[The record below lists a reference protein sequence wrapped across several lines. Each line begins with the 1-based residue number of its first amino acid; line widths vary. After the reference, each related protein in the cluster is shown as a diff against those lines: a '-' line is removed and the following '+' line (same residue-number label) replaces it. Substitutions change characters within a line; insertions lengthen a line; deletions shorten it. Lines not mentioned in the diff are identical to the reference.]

1 MFSDKF
7 REYSLRKYAARR
19 NCIAKSTADRI
30 SAYSGDMRTALE
42 YLYGTLPPDDVR
54 FTPFEWLEEACAA
67 ALETRAANQYG
78 VDIPEDIFAQYVLCT
93 RVNNERAQKH
103 RRFFAE
109 KLKARVQG
117 KSIADTALSVNLW
130 CCEQVTYH
138 SSDDRTEGPITAYLS
153 GIGRCGEES
162 AFAVCAL
169 RSVGIPARQVY
180 SPWWSHCD
188 DNHAWVEVYT
198 GDGWHYMGACEPEYE
213 LDRGWFMAA
222 SRRAMLVHSRAFSG
236 YTAEGI
242 AGEELIEKRGDAYL
256 FNQIVRYT
264 DTVELNISVV
274 RGNAPVCGARVHI
287 QLLNM
292 AAYRDIAVLTTDGE
306 GRAQLRCGKG
316 SIHISI
322 EHNGAYF
329 ERDIDT
335 SICTQVMCELG
346 GFAQGQ
352 ASGVF
357 RAPQSAPSNRTA
369 ADKAK
374 QTEMKAAV
382 ANAASTRERRINA
395 YYDEFTASHKCSEVW
410 LSYIRAARGN
420 ADEIGAFLLSQ
431 GEADMP
437 YALKMLQTISEKDM
451 RDIDAA
457 TLMYHMKRALPHRH
471 GMDERTFIDYVL
483 CPHIGTEPICEWDAD
498 GIAALDA
505 ESAAVAKLR
514 LSGTPARLSPVTG
527 VAECMQNGKWEP
539 LNAVPMGRL
548 ELAGDGLKQGES
560 WALARL
566 AGGEYLPLNMGELP
580 LCMDIPAGKYA
591 LMVTN
596 RLPSGDQQY
605 VANRFELAEGER
617 LGFTL
622 VRPKAELSELLG
634 HTALCDA
641 IVYDKHGQAFPLASL
656 CAGNAALIAFLQP
669 GGEPTEHFLNEL
681 YDAYERLSAVCRVV
695 IVLPSS
701 GSSSPAYVRFADKYG
716 RIDTYIDADEVQEP
730 LARAA
735 FKEPGDYPLLFLIGG
750 YPDCRFASAGYSVGS
765 VELIIKL
772 AALI

>member
-1 MFSDKF
+1 MLSDKF

-19 NCIAKSTADRI
+19 DCIAKSTADKI
-30 SAYSGDMRTALE
+30 SAYTGDMRTALE
-42 YLYGTLPPDDVR
+42 YLYGTLPLDDVR
-54 FTPFEWLEEACAA
+54 FTPFEWMEEACAA
-67 ALETRAANQYG
+67 ALATRAANQYG
-78 VDIPEDIFAQYVLCT
+78 ADIPEDIFAQYVLCP
-93 RVNNERAQKH
+93 RVNNECAQRH

-109 KLKARVQG
+109 KLKARIQG
-117 KSIADTALSVNLW
+117 KSIADAALSVNLW

-222 SRRAMLVHSRAFSG
+222 SRRAMLVHSRAFSSYAADG
-236 YTAEGI
+236 L
-242 AGEELIEKRGDAYL
+242 AGEELIEKRGEAYL
-256 FNQIVRYT
+256 FNQTARYA
-264 DTVELNISVV
+264 DTVELNISVI
-274 RGNAPVCGARVHI
+274 RGNAAVCGAKVHI

-335 SICTQVMCELG
+335 SICTEVMCKPGE
-346 GFAQGQ
+346 FVQGYT
-352 ASGVF
+352 SGIF

-374 QTEMKAAV
+374 QAEMKAATI
-382 ANAASTRERRINA
+382 NAAALRERRINA

-410 LSYIRAARGN
+410 LPYIRAARGN
-420 ADEIGAFLLSQ
+420 ADEIGAFLLLQ

-451 RDIDAA
+451 RDTDAA
-457 TLMYHMKRALPHRH
+457 ALMYHMKRVLPNKH
-471 GMDERTFIDYVL
+471 GMDDSLFINYVL
-483 CPHIGTEPICEWDAD
+483 CPHIGMEPICKWDEE
-498 GIAALDA
+498 GLSMLDA
-505 ESAAVAKLR
+505 NSAAVAKLR
-514 LSGTPARLSPVTG
+514 LSGMPARLSPATG
-527 VAECMQNGKWEP
+527 AAEYMQNGRWMP

-560 WALARL
+560 WALTRL
-566 AGGEYLPLNMGELP
+566 KDGEYLPLNMGELP

-622 VRPKAELSELLG
+622 ARPKAELSELLG

-701 GSSSPAYVRFADKYG
+701 GSSSLAYARFADKYG

-735 FKEPGDYPLLFLIGG
+735 FKEPGDYPLLFLMGG

>member
-1 MFSDKF
+1 MLSDKF

-19 NCIAKSTADRI
+19 DCIAKSTADKI
-30 SAYSGDMRTALE
+30 SAYTGDMRTALE
-42 YLYGTLPPDDVR
+42 YLYGTLPLDDVR
-54 FTPFEWLEEACAA
+54 FTPFEWMEEACAA
-67 ALETRAANQYG
+67 ALATRAANQYG
-78 VDIPEDIFAQYVLCT
+78 ADIPEDIFAQYVLCP
-93 RVNNERAQKH
+93 RVNNERAQRH

-109 KLKARVQG
+109 KLKARIQG
-117 KSIADTALSVNLW
+117 KSIADAALSVNLW

-222 SRRAMLVHSRAFSG
+222 SRRAMLVHSRAFSSYAADG
-236 YTAEGI
+236 L
-242 AGEELIEKRGDAYL
+242 AGEELIEKRGEAYL
-256 FNQIVRYT
+256 FNQTARYA
-264 DTVELNISVV
+264 DTVELNISVI
-274 RGNAPVCGARVHI
+274 RGNAAVCGAKVHI

-335 SICTQVMCELG
+335 SICTEVMCKPGE
-346 GFAQGQ
+346 FVQGYT
-352 ASGVF
+352 SGIF

-374 QTEMKAAV
+374 QAEMKAATI
-382 ANAASTRERRINA
+382 NAAALRERRINA

-410 LSYIRAARGN
+410 LPYIRAARGN
-420 ADEIGAFLLSQ
+420 ADEIGAFLLLQ

-451 RDIDAA
+451 RDTDAA
-457 TLMYHMKRALPHRH
+457 ALMYHMKRVLPNKH
-471 GMDERTFIDYVL
+471 GMDDSLFINYVL
-483 CPHIGTEPICEWDAD
+483 CPHIGMEPICKWDEE
-498 GIAALDA
+498 GLSMLDA
-505 ESAAVAKLR
+505 NSATVAKLR
-514 LSGTPARLSPVTG
+514 LSGMPARLSPATG
-527 VAECMQNGKWEP
+527 AAEYMQNGRWMP

-560 WALARL
+560 WALTRL
-566 AGGEYLPLNMGELP
+566 KDGEYLPLNMGELP

-622 VRPKAELSELLG
+622 ARPKAELSELLG

-701 GSSSPAYVRFADKYG
+701 GSSSLAYARFADKYG

-735 FKEPGDYPLLFLIGG
+735 FKEPGDYPLLFLMGG

>member
-1 MFSDKF
+1 MLSDKF

-19 NCIAKSTADRI
+19 DCIAKSTADKI
-30 SAYSGDMRTALE
+30 SAYTGDMRTALE
-42 YLYGTLPPDDVR
+42 YLYGTLPLDDVR
-54 FTPFEWLEEACAA
+54 FTPFEWMEEACAA
-67 ALETRAANQYG
+67 ALATRAANQYG
-78 VDIPEDIFAQYVLCT
+78 ADIPEDIFAQYVLCP
-93 RVNNERAQKH
+93 RVNKERAQRH

-109 KLKARVQG
+109 KLKARIQG
-117 KSIADTALSVNLW
+117 KSIADAALSVNLW

-222 SRRAMLVHSRAFSG
+222 SRRAMLVHSRAFSSYAADG
-236 YTAEGI
+236 L
-242 AGEELIEKRGDAYL
+242 AGEELIEKRGEAYL
-256 FNQIVRYT
+256 FNQTARYA
-264 DTVELNISVV
+264 DTVELNISVI
-274 RGNAPVCGARVHI
+274 RGNAAVCGAKVHI

-335 SICTQVMCELG
+335 SICTEVMCKPGE
-346 GFAQGQ
+346 FVQGYT
-352 ASGVF
+352 SGIF

-374 QTEMKAAV
+374 QAEMKAATI
-382 ANAASTRERRINA
+382 NAAALRERRINA

-410 LSYIRAARGN
+410 LPYIRAARGN
-420 ADEIGAFLLSQ
+420 ADEIGAFLLLQ

-451 RDIDAA
+451 RDTDAA
-457 TLMYHMKRALPHRH
+457 ALMYHMKRVLPNKH
-471 GMDERTFIDYVL
+471 GMDDSLFINYVL
-483 CPHIGTEPICEWDAD
+483 CPHIGMEPICKWDEE
-498 GIAALDA
+498 GLSMLDA
-505 ESAAVAKLR
+505 NSAAVAKLR
-514 LSGTPARLSPVTG
+514 LSGMPARLSPATG
-527 VAECMQNGKWEP
+527 AAEYMQNGRWMP

-560 WALARL
+560 WALTRL
-566 AGGEYLPLNMGELP
+566 KDGEYLPLNMGELP

-622 VRPKAELSELLG
+622 ARPKAELSELLG

-701 GSSSPAYVRFADKYG
+701 GSSSLAYARFADKYG

-735 FKEPGDYPLLFLIGG
+735 FKEPGDYPLLFLMGG

>member
-19 NCIAKSTADRI
+19 EYIAKNTADI
-30 SAYSGDMRTALE
+30 IAAQKDDMRTALE
-42 YLYGTLPPDDVR
+42 YLYGTLPLDDVR
-54 FTPFEWLEEACAA
+54 FTPFEWMEEVCAA
-67 ALETRAANQYG
+67 ALATRAANQYG
-78 VDIPEDIFAQYVLCT
+78 VDIPEDIFAQYVLCP
-93 RVNNERAQKH
+93 RVNNERAQRH

-117 KSIADTALSVNLW
+117 KSIADAALSVNLW

-169 RSVGIPARQVY
+169 RSAGIPARQVY

-222 SRRAMLVHSRAFSG
+222 SRRAMLVHSRAFSS
-236 YTAEGI
+236 YTAEGL
-242 AGEELIEKRGDAYL
+242 AGEELIEKRGEAYL
-256 FNQIVRYT
+256 FNQTARYA

-274 RGNAPVCGARVHI
+274 CGNAPVCGAKVHI

-335 SICTQVMCELG
+335 SICTQVMCEPG
-346 GFAQGQ
+346 EFVQGYT
-352 ASGVF
+352 SGIF

-410 LSYIRAARGN
+410 LPYIRAARGN

-451 RDIDAA
+451 RDTDAA
-457 TLMYHMKRALPHRH
+457 TLMYHMKRVLPNKH
-471 GMDERTFIDYVL
+471 GMDDSLFINYVL
-483 CPHIGTEPICEWDAD
+483 CPHIGMEPICKWDEE
-498 GIAALDA
+498 GLSMLDA
-505 ESAAVAKLR
+505 NSAAVAKLR
-514 LSGTPARLSPVTG
+514 LSGMPARLSPVTG
-527 VAECMQNGKWEP
+527 AAEYMQNGRWTP

-560 WALARL
+560 WAMTRL
-566 AGGEYLPLNMGELP
+566 KDGEYLPLNMGELP

-605 VANRFELAEGER
+605 VANRFELSEGER

-656 CAGNAALIAFLQP
+656 CAGNAALIALLQP

>member
-1 MFSDKF
+1 MLSDKF

-19 NCIAKSTADRI
+19 DCIAKSTADKI
-30 SAYSGDMRTALE
+30 SAYTGDMRTALE
-42 YLYGTLPPDDVR
+42 YLYGTLPLDDVR
-54 FTPFEWLEEACAA
+54 FTPFEWMEEACAA
-67 ALETRAANQYG
+67 ALATRAANQYG
-78 VDIPEDIFAQYVLCT
+78 ADIPEDIFAQYVLCP
-93 RVNNERAQKH
+93 RVNNERAQRH

-109 KLKARVQG
+109 KLKARIQG
-117 KSIADTALSVNLW
+117 KSIADAALSVNLW

-222 SRRAMLVHSRAFSG
+222 SRRAMLVHSRAFSSYAADG
-236 YTAEGI
+236 L
-242 AGEELIEKRGDAYL
+242 AGEELIEKRGEAYL
-256 FNQIVRYT
+256 FNQTARYA
-264 DTVELNISVV
+264 DTVELNISVI
-274 RGNAPVCGARVHI
+274 RGNAAVCGAKVHI

-335 SICTQVMCELG
+335 SICTEVMCKPGE
-346 GFAQGQ
+346 FVQGYT
-352 ASGVF
+352 SGIF

-374 QTEMKAAV
+374 QAEMKAATI
-382 ANAASTRERRINA
+382 NAAALRERRINA

-410 LSYIRAARGN
+410 LPYIRAARGN
-420 ADEIGAFLLSQ
+420 ADEIGAFLLLQ

-451 RDIDAA
+451 RDTDAA
-457 TLMYHMKRALPHRH
+457 ALMYHMKRVLPNKH
-471 GMDERTFIDYVL
+471 GMDDSLFINYVL
-483 CPHIGTEPICEWDAD
+483 CPHIGMEPICKWDEE
-498 GIAALDA
+498 GLSMLDA
-505 ESAAVAKLR
+505 NSAAVAKLR
-514 LSGTPARLSPVTG
+514 LSGMPARLSPATG
-527 VAECMQNGKWEP
+527 AAEYMQNGRWMP

-560 WALARL
+560 WALTRL
-566 AGGEYLPLNMGELP
+566 KDGEYLPLNMGELP

-656 CAGNAALIAFLQP
+656 CAGNAALIALLQL

-735 FKEPGDYPLLFLIGG
+735 FKEPGDYPLLFLMGG

>member
-1 MFSDKF
+1 MLSDKF

-19 NCIAKSTADRI
+19 DCIAKSTADKI

-42 YLYGTLPPDDVR
+42 YLYGTLLLDDVR
-54 FTPFEWLEEACAA
+54 FTPFEWMEEACAA
-67 ALETRAANQYG
+67 ALATRAANQYG
-78 VDIPEDIFAQYVLCT
+78 ADIPEDIFAQYVLCL
-93 RVNNERAQKH
+93 RVNNERAQRH

-117 KSIADTALSVNLW
+117 KSIADAALSVNLW

-153 GIGRCGEES
+153 GLGRCGEES

-222 SRRAMLVHSRAFSG
+222 SRRAMLVHSRAFSS
-236 YTAEGI
+236 YTAEGL
-242 AGEELIEKRGDAYL
+242 AGEELIEKRGEAYL
-256 FNQIVRYT
+256 INQTARYA

-274 RGNAPVCGARVHI
+274 CGNAPVCGARVHI

-316 SIHISI
+316 SIHISV

-346 GFAQGQ
+346 GFASGRI
-352 ASGVF
+352 SGVF

-382 ANAASTRERRINA
+382 TNAASIREGRINA
-395 YYDEFTASHKCSEVW
+395 YYDEFTASNKCSMDW
-410 LSYIRAARGN
+410 LPYIHAARGN
-420 ADEIGAFLLSQ
+420 AGEIGEFLLTQS
-431 GEADMP
+431 EENMP
-437 YALKMLQTISEKDM
+437 YALKLLQSLSEKDM
-451 RDIDAA
+451 RDTSAK
-457 TLMYHMKRALPHRH
+457 TLAYHMKRVLPNKH
-471 GMDERTFIDYVL
+471 GMDDSLFINYVL

-514 LSGTPARLSPVTG
+514 LNGTPARLSPVTG
-527 VAECMQNGKWEP
+527 VAEYMQNGRWTP

-560 WALARL
+560 WALTRL
-566 AGGEYLPLNMGELP
+566 KDGEYLPLNMGELP

-701 GSSSPAYVRFADKYG
+701 GSSSPAYARFADKYG

-735 FKEPGDYPLLFLIGG
+735 FKEPGDYPLLFLMGG

>member
-7 REYSLRKYAARR
+7 RQYSSRKYAARR
-19 NCIAKSTADRI
+19 EHIAKNTADI
-30 SAYSGDMRTALE
+30 IAAQKDDMRTALE
-42 YLYGTLPPDDVR
+42 YLYGTLPLDDVR
-54 FTPFEWLEEACAA
+54 FTPFEWMEEACAV
-67 ALETRAANQYG
+67 ALATCAANQYG
-78 VDIPEDIFAQYVLCT
+78 ADIPEDIFAQYVLCP
-93 RVNNERAQKH
+93 RVNNERAQRH

-109 KLKARVQG
+109 KLKAHVQG
-117 KSIADTALSVNLW
+117 KSIADAALSVNLW

-222 SRRAMLVHSRAFSG
+222 SRRAMLVHSRAFSS
-236 YTAEGI
+236 YTAEGL
-242 AGEELIEKRGDAYL
+242 AGEELIEKRGEAYL
-256 FNQIVRYT
+256 FNQTARYA

-274 RGNAPVCGARVHI
+274 CGNAPVCGARVHI

-329 ERDIDT
+329 ECDIDT

-346 GFAQGQ
+346 GFASGRI
-352 ASGVF
+352 SGVF

-374 QTEMKAAV
+374 QAEMKAATINAV
-382 ANAASTRERRINA
+382 ALREKRINA
-395 YYDEFTASHKCSEVW
+395 YYDEFTSSNECPSGW
-410 LSYIRAARGN
+410 LPYIRAARGN
-420 ADEIGAFLLSQ
+420 AGEIGEFLLTQS
-431 GEADMP
+431 EENMP
-437 YALKMLQTISEKDM
+437 YALKLLQSLSEKDM
-451 RDIDAA
+451 RDTDAA
-457 TLMYHMKRALPHRH
+457 TLMYHMKRVLPNKH
-471 GMDERTFIDYVL
+471 GMDDSLFINYVL
-483 CPHIGTEPICEWDAD
+483 CPHIGMEPICKWDEE
-498 GIAALDA
+498 GLSMLDA
-505 ESAAVAKLR
+505 NSAAVAKLR
-514 LSGTPARLSPVTG
+514 LSGMPARLSPVTG
-527 VAECMQNGKWEP
+527 AAEYMQNGRWTP

-560 WALARL
+560 WALTRL
-566 AGGEYLPLNMGELP
+566 KDGEYLPLNMGELP

-641 IVYDKHGQAFPLASL
+641 IVYNKHGQALPLASL

-701 GSSSPAYVRFADKYG
+701 GSSSPAYARFAGKYG

-735 FKEPGDYPLLFLIGG
+735 FKEPGDYPLLFLMGG

>member
-1 MFSDKF
+1 
-7 REYSLRKYAARR
+7 
-19 NCIAKSTADRI
+19 
-30 SAYSGDMRTALE
+30 
-42 YLYGTLPPDDVR
+42 
-54 FTPFEWLEEACAA
+54 
-67 ALETRAANQYG
+67 
-78 VDIPEDIFAQYVLCT
+78 
-93 RVNNERAQKH
+93 
-103 RRFFAE
+103 
-109 KLKARVQG
+109 
-117 KSIADTALSVNLW
+117 
-130 CCEQVTYH
+130 
-138 SSDDRTEGPITAYLS
+138 
-153 GIGRCGEES
+153 
-162 AFAVCAL
+162 
-169 RSVGIPARQVY
+169 
-180 SPWWSHCD
+180 
-188 DNHAWVEVYT
+188 
-198 GDGWHYMGACEPEYE
+198 
-213 LDRGWFMAA
+213 MAA
-222 SRRAMLVHSRAFSG
+222 SRRAMLVHSRAFSSYAADG
-236 YTAEGI
+236 L
-242 AGEELIEKRGDAYL
+242 AGEELIEKRGEAYL
-256 FNQIVRYT
+256 FNQTARYA
-264 DTVELNISVV
+264 DTVELNISVI
-274 RGNAPVCGARVHI
+274 RGNAAVCGAKVHI

-346 GFAQGQ
+346 EFVQGYT
-352 ASGVF
+352 SGIF

-374 QTEMKAAV
+374 QAEMKAATI
-382 ANAASTRERRINA
+382 NAAALRERRINA

-410 LSYIRAARGN
+410 LPYIRAARGN
-420 ADEIGAFLLSQ
+420 ADEIGAFLLLQ

-451 RDIDAA
+451 RDTDAA
-457 TLMYHMKRALPHRH
+457 TLIYHMKRVLPHRT
-471 GMDERTFIDYVL
+471 GMDESVFINHVL
-483 CPHIGTEPICEWDAD
+483 CPHIGMEPICKWDEE
-498 GIAALDA
+498 GLSMLDA
-505 ESAAVAKLR
+505 NSAAVAKLR
-514 LSGTPARLSPVTG
+514 LSGMPARLSPVTG
-527 VAECMQNGKWEP
+527 AAEYMQNGRWTP

-548 ELAGDGLKQGES
+548 ELAGDGLKHGES
-560 WALARL
+560 WALTRL
-566 AGGEYLPLNMGELP
+566 KDGEYLPLNMGELP

-701 GSSSPAYVRFADKYG
+701 GSSSPAYARFADKYG

-735 FKEPGDYPLLFLIGG
+735 FKEPGDYPLLFLMGG

>member
-7 REYSLRKYAARR
+7 REYSSRVYAERR
-19 NCIAKSTADRI
+19 EYIAKNTADI
-30 SAYSGDMRTALE
+30 IAAQKDDMRTALE
-42 YLYGTLPPDDVR
+42 YLYGTLLLDDVR
-54 FTPFEWLEEACAA
+54 FTPFEWMEEACAA
-67 ALETRAANQYG
+67 ALATRAANQYG
-78 VDIPEDIFAQYVLCT
+78 ADIPEDIFAQYVLCP
-93 RVNNERAQKH
+93 RVNNERAQRH

-117 KSIADTALSVNLW
+117 KSIADAALSVNLW
-130 CCEQVTYH
+130 CCKQVTYH

-222 SRRAMLVHSRAFSG
+222 SRRAMLVHSRAFSSYAADG
-236 YTAEGI
+236 L
-242 AGEELIEKRGDAYL
+242 AGEELIEKRGEAYL
-256 FNQIVRYT
+256 FNQTARYA
-264 DTVELNISVV
+264 DTVELNISVI
-274 RGNAPVCGARVHI
+274 RGNAAVCGAKVHI

-335 SICTQVMCELG
+335 SICTEVMCKPGE
-346 GFAQGQ
+346 FVQGYT
-352 ASGVF
+352 SGIF

-374 QTEMKAAV
+374 QAEMKAATI
-382 ANAASTRERRINA
+382 NAAALRERRINA

-410 LSYIRAARGN
+410 LPYIRAARGN
-420 ADEIGAFLLSQ
+420 ADEIGAFLLLQ

-451 RDIDAA
+451 RDTDAA
-457 TLMYHMKRALPHRH
+457 ALMYHMKRVLPNKH
-471 GMDERTFIDYVL
+471 GMDDSLFINYVL
-483 CPHIGTEPICEWDAD
+483 CPHIGMEPICKWDEE
-498 GIAALDA
+498 GLSMLDA
-505 ESAAVAKLR
+505 NSAAVAKLR
-514 LSGTPARLSPVTG
+514 LSGMPARLSPATG
-527 VAECMQNGKWEP
+527 AAEYMQNGRWMP

-560 WALARL
+560 WALTRL
-566 AGGEYLPLNMGELP
+566 KDGEYLPLNMGELP

-622 VRPKAELSELLG
+622 ARPKAELSELLG

-701 GSSSPAYVRFADKYG
+701 GSSSLAYARFADKYG

-735 FKEPGDYPLLFLIGG
+735 FKEPGDYPLLFLMGG

>member
-7 REYSLRKYAARR
+7 RQYSSRAYAERREY
-19 NCIAKSTADRI
+19 IAKNTADI
-30 SAYSGDMRTALE
+30 IAAQKDDMRTALE

-54 FTPFEWLEEACAA
+54 FTPFEWMEEACAA

-78 VDIPEDIFAQYVLCT
+78 VDIPEDIFAQYVLCP
-93 RVNNERAQKH
+93 RVNNERAQRH

-117 KSIADTALSVNLW
+117 KSIADAALSVNLW

-188 DNHAWVEVYT
+188 DNHAWGEVYT

-242 AGEELIEKRGDAYL
+242 TGEELIEKRGDAYL
-256 FNQIVRYT
+256 FNQTARYT

-274 RGNAPVCGARVHI
+274 RGNAPVCGAKVHI

-292 AAYRDIAVLTTDGE
+292 ASYRDIAVMTTDGE

-322 EHNGAYF
+322 EHDGTYF

-335 SICTQVMCELG
+335 SICTEVMCELG
-346 GFAQGQ
+346 EFAQGYT
-352 ASGVF
+352 SGVF
-357 RAPQSAPSNRTA
+357 RAPQSTPSNRTA
-369 ADKAK
+369 ADRAK
-374 QTEMKAAV
+374 QAEMKAAV

-410 LSYIRAARGN
+410 LPYIRAARGN
-420 ADEIGAFLLSQ
+420 AGEIGAFLLSRS
-431 GEADMP
+431 EEDMP
-437 YALKMLQTISEKDM
+437 YALGLLKSLSEKDM
-451 RDIDAA
+451 RDTDAE

-514 LSGTPARLSPVTG
+514 LNGTPARLSPVTG
-527 VAECMQNGKWEP
+527 AAECIQNGKWEP
-539 LNAVPMGRL
+539 LNATQMGRL

-656 CAGNAALIAFLQP
+656 CAGNAALIALLQP

-735 FKEPGDYPLLFLIGG
+735 FKEPGDYPLLFLMGG

>member
-1 MFSDKF
+1 MLSDKF

-19 NCIAKSTADRI
+19 DCIAKSTADKI
-30 SAYSGDMRTALE
+30 SAYTGDMRTALE
-42 YLYGTLPPDDVR
+42 YLYGTLPLDDVR
-54 FTPFEWLEEACAA
+54 FTPFEWMEEACAA
-67 ALETRAANQYG
+67 ALATRAANQYG
-78 VDIPEDIFAQYVLCT
+78 ADIPEDIFAQYVLCP
-93 RVNNERAQKH
+93 RVNNERAQRH

-109 KLKARVQG
+109 KLKARIQG
-117 KSIADTALSVNLW
+117 KSIADAALSVNLW

-169 RSVGIPARQVY
+169 RSAGIPARQVY

-222 SRRAMLVHSRAFSG
+222 SRRAMLVHSRAFSSYAADG
-236 YTAEGI
+236 L
-242 AGEELIEKRGDAYL
+242 AGEELIEKRGEAYL
-256 FNQIVRYT
+256 FNQTARYA
-264 DTVELNISVV
+264 DTVELNISVI
-274 RGNAPVCGARVHI
+274 RGNAAVCGAKVHI

-335 SICTQVMCELG
+335 SICTEVMCKPGE
-346 GFAQGQ
+346 FVQGYT
-352 ASGVF
+352 SGIF

-374 QTEMKAAV
+374 QAEMKAATI
-382 ANAASTRERRINA
+382 NAAALRERRINA

-410 LSYIRAARGN
+410 LPYIRAARGN
-420 ADEIGAFLLSQ
+420 ADEIGAFLLLQ

-451 RDIDAA
+451 RDTDAA
-457 TLMYHMKRALPHRH
+457 ALMYHMKRVLPNKH
-471 GMDERTFIDYVL
+471 GMDDSLFINYVL
-483 CPHIGTEPICEWDAD
+483 CPHIGMEPICKWDEE
-498 GIAALDA
+498 GLSMLDA
-505 ESAAVAKLR
+505 NSAAVAKLR
-514 LSGTPARLSPVTG
+514 LSGMPARLSPATG
-527 VAECMQNGKWEP
+527 AAEYMQNGRWMP

-560 WALARL
+560 WALTRL
-566 AGGEYLPLNMGELP
+566 KDGEYLPLNMGELP

-622 VRPKAELSELLG
+622 ARPKAELSELLG

-701 GSSSPAYVRFADKYG
+701 GSSSLAYARFADKYG

-735 FKEPGDYPLLFLIGG
+735 FKEPGDYPLLFLMGG

>member
-1 MFSDKF
+1 
-7 REYSLRKYAARR
+7 
-19 NCIAKSTADRI
+19 
-30 SAYSGDMRTALE
+30 
-42 YLYGTLPPDDVR
+42 
-54 FTPFEWLEEACAA
+54 
-67 ALETRAANQYG
+67 
-78 VDIPEDIFAQYVLCT
+78 
-93 RVNNERAQKH
+93 
-103 RRFFAE
+103 
-109 KLKARVQG
+109 
-117 KSIADTALSVNLW
+117 
-130 CCEQVTYH
+130 
-138 SSDDRTEGPITAYLS
+138 
-153 GIGRCGEES
+153 
-162 AFAVCAL
+162 
-169 RSVGIPARQVY
+169 
-180 SPWWSHCD
+180 
-188 DNHAWVEVYT
+188 
-198 GDGWHYMGACEPEYE
+198 
-213 LDRGWFMAA
+213 
-222 SRRAMLVHSRAFSG
+222 
-236 YTAEGI
+236 
-242 AGEELIEKRGDAYL
+242 
-256 FNQIVRYT
+256 
-264 DTVELNISVV
+264 
-274 RGNAPVCGARVHI
+274 
-287 QLLNM
+287 M

-346 GFAQGQ
+346 EFVQGYT
-352 ASGVF
+352 SGIF

-410 LSYIRAARGN
+410 LPYIRAARGN
-420 ADEIGAFLLSQ
+420 ADEIGAFLLLQ

-451 RDIDAA
+451 RDTDAA
-457 TLMYHMKRALPHRH
+457 TLMYHMKRVLPHRT
-471 GMDERTFIDYVL
+471 GMDESVFINHVL
-483 CPHIGTEPICEWDAD
+483 CPHIGMEPICKWDEE
-498 GIAALDA
+498 GLSMLDA
-505 ESAAVAKLR
+505 NSAAVAKLR
-514 LSGTPARLSPVTG
+514 LSGMPARLSPVTG
-527 VAECMQNGKWEP
+527 AAEYMQNGRWTP

-560 WALARL
+560 WALTRL
-566 AGGEYLPLNMGELP
+566 KDGEYLPLNMGELP

-641 IVYDKHGQAFPLASL
+641 IVYDKHGQALPLASL
-656 CAGNAALIAFLQP
+656 CAGHAALIAFLQP

-681 YDAYERLSAVCRVV
+681 YDAYDRLSTVCRVA
-695 IVLPSS
+695 IVLPSA
-701 GSSSPAYVRFADKYG
+701 GASSPAYVRFADKYG
-716 RIDTYIDADEVQEP
+716 KVDTFIDADAAQEP
-730 LARAA
+730 FARAA
-735 FKEPGDYPLLFLIGG
+735 FKEPGDYPLLFLMGG

>member
-1 MFSDKF
+1 M
-7 REYSLRKYAARR
+7 
-19 NCIAKSTADRI
+19 
-30 SAYSGDMRTALE
+30 
-42 YLYGTLPPDDVR
+42 
-54 FTPFEWLEEACAA
+54 
-67 ALETRAANQYG
+67 
-78 VDIPEDIFAQYVLCT
+78 
-93 RVNNERAQKH
+93 
-103 RRFFAE
+103 
-109 KLKARVQG
+109 
-117 KSIADTALSVNLW
+117 
-130 CCEQVTYH
+130 
-138 SSDDRTEGPITAYLS
+138 
-153 GIGRCGEES
+153 
-162 AFAVCAL
+162 
-169 RSVGIPARQVY
+169 
-180 SPWWSHCD
+180 
-188 DNHAWVEVYT
+188 
-198 GDGWHYMGACEPEYE
+198 
-213 LDRGWFMAA
+213 
-222 SRRAMLVHSRAFSG
+222 
-236 YTAEGI
+236 
-242 AGEELIEKRGDAYL
+242 
-256 FNQIVRYT
+256 
-264 DTVELNISVV
+264 
-274 RGNAPVCGARVHI
+274 
-287 QLLNM
+287 
-292 AAYRDIAVLTTDGE
+292 LTTDGE

-335 SICTQVMCELG
+335 SICTEVMCE
-346 GFAQGQ
+346 QGEFVQ
-352 ASGVF
+352 GYTSGIF

-410 LSYIRAARGN
+410 LPYIRAARGN

-451 RDIDAA
+451 RDTDAA
-457 TLMYHMKRALPHRH
+457 TLMYHMKRVLPNKH
-471 GMDERTFIDYVL
+471 GMDDSLFINYVL

-514 LSGTPARLSPVTG
+514 LNGTPARLSPVTG
-527 VAECMQNGKWEP
+527 VAEYMQNGRWTP

-560 WALARL
+560 WALTRL
-566 AGGEYLPLNMGELP
+566 KDGEYLPLNMGELP

-656 CAGNAALIAFLQP
+656 CAWNAALIAFLQP

-701 GSSSPAYVRFADKYG
+701 GSSSPAYARFAGKYG

-735 FKEPGDYPLLFLIGG
+735 FKEPGDYPLLFLMGG

>member
-1 MFSDKF
+1 MLSDKF

-19 NCIAKSTADRI
+19 DCIAKSTADKI
-30 SAYSGDMRTALE
+30 SAYTGDMRTALE
-42 YLYGTLPPDDVR
+42 YLYGTLPLDDVR
-54 FTPFEWLEEACAA
+54 FTPFEWMEEACAA
-67 ALETRAANQYG
+67 ALATRAANQYG
-78 VDIPEDIFAQYVLCT
+78 ADIPEDVFAQYVLCP
-93 RVNNERAQKH
+93 RVNNERAQRH

-109 KLKARVQG
+109 KLKARIQG
-117 KSIADTALSVNLW
+117 KSIADAALSVNLW

-222 SRRAMLVHSRAFSG
+222 SRRAMLVHSRAFSSYAADG
-236 YTAEGI
+236 L
-242 AGEELIEKRGDAYL
+242 AGEELIEKRGEAYL
-256 FNQIVRYT
+256 FNQTARYA
-264 DTVELNISVV
+264 DTVELNISVI
-274 RGNAPVCGARVHI
+274 RGNAAVCGAKVHI

-335 SICTQVMCELG
+335 SICTEVMCKPGE
-346 GFAQGQ
+346 FVQGYT
-352 ASGVF
+352 SGIF

-374 QTEMKAAV
+374 QAEMKAATI
-382 ANAASTRERRINA
+382 NAAALRERRINA

-410 LSYIRAARGN
+410 LPYIRAARGN
-420 ADEIGAFLLSQ
+420 ADEIGAFLLLQ

-451 RDIDAA
+451 RDTDAA
-457 TLMYHMKRALPHRH
+457 ALMYHMKRVLPNKH
-471 GMDERTFIDYVL
+471 GMDDSLFINYVL
-483 CPHIGTEPICEWDAD
+483 CPHIGMEPICKWDEE
-498 GIAALDA
+498 GLSMLDA
-505 ESAAVAKLR
+505 NSAAVAKLR
-514 LSGTPARLSPVTG
+514 LSGMPARLSPATG
-527 VAECMQNGKWEP
+527 AAEYMQNGRWMP

-560 WALARL
+560 WALTRL
-566 AGGEYLPLNMGELP
+566 KDGEYLPLNMGELP

-622 VRPKAELSELLG
+622 ARPKAELSELLG

-701 GSSSPAYVRFADKYG
+701 GSSSLAYARFADKYG

-735 FKEPGDYPLLFLIGG
+735 FKEPGDYPLLFLMGG

>member
-1 MFSDKF
+1 MLSDKF

-19 NCIAKSTADRI
+19 DCIAKSTADKI
-30 SAYSGDMRTALE
+30 SAYTGDMRTALE
-42 YLYGTLPPDDVR
+42 YLYGTLPLDDVR
-54 FTPFEWLEEACAA
+54 FTPFEWMEEACAA
-67 ALETRAANQYG
+67 ALATRAANQYG
-78 VDIPEDIFAQYVLCT
+78 ADIPEDIFAQYVLCP
-93 RVNNERAQKH
+93 RVNNERAQRH

-109 KLKARVQG
+109 KLKARIQG
-117 KSIADTALSVNLW
+117 KSIADAALSVNLW

-222 SRRAMLVHSRAFSG
+222 SRRAMLVHSRAFSSYAADG
-236 YTAEGI
+236 L
-242 AGEELIEKRGDAYL
+242 AGEELIEKRGEAYL
-256 FNQIVRYT
+256 FNQTARYA
-264 DTVELNISVV
+264 DTVELNISVI
-274 RGNAPVCGARVHI
+274 RGNAAVCGAKVHI

-335 SICTQVMCELG
+335 SICTEVMCKPGE
-346 GFAQGQ
+346 FVQGYT
-352 ASGVF
+352 SGIF

-374 QTEMKAAV
+374 QAEMKAATI
-382 ANAASTRERRINA
+382 NAAALRERRINA

-410 LSYIRAARGN
+410 LPYIRAARGN
-420 ADEIGAFLLSQ
+420 ADEIGAFLLLQ

-451 RDIDAA
+451 RDTDAA
-457 TLMYHMKRALPHRH
+457 ALMYHMKRVLPNKH
-471 GMDERTFIDYVL
+471 GMDDSLFINYVL
-483 CPHIGTEPICEWDAD
+483 CPHIGMEPICKWDEE
-498 GIAALDA
+498 GLSMLDA
-505 ESAAVAKLR
+505 NSAAVAKLR
-514 LSGTPARLSPVTG
+514 LSGMPARLSPATG
-527 VAECMQNGKWEP
+527 AAEYMQNGRWMP

-560 WALARL
+560 WALTRL
-566 AGGEYLPLNMGELP
+566 KDGEYLPLNMGELP

-622 VRPKAELSELLG
+622 ARPKAELSELLG

-701 GSSSPAYVRFADKYG
+701 GSSSPAYARFADKYG

-735 FKEPGDYPLLFLIGG
+735 FKEPGDYPLLFLMGG

>member
-1 MFSDKF
+1 MLSDKF

-19 NCIAKSTADRI
+19 DCIAKSTANKI

-42 YLYGTLPPDDVR
+42 YLYGTLPLDDVR
-54 FTPFEWLEEACAA
+54 FTPFEWMEEACAA
-67 ALETRAANQYG
+67 ALETREGNQYG
-78 VDIPEDIFAQYVLCT
+78 VDIPEDIFAQYVLCP
-93 RVNNERAQKH
+93 RVNNERAQRH

-117 KSIADTALSVNLW
+117 KSIADAALSVNLW

-222 SRRAMLVHSRAFSG
+222 SRRAMLVHSRAFSSYAADG
-236 YTAEGI
+236 L
-242 AGEELIEKRGDAYL
+242 AGEELIEKRGEAYL
-256 FNQIVRYT
+256 FNQTARYA
-264 DTVELNISVV
+264 DTVELNISVI
-274 RGNAPVCGARVHI
+274 RGNAAVCGAKVHI

-335 SICTQVMCELG
+335 SICTEVMCKPGE
-346 GFAQGQ
+346 FVQGYT
-352 ASGVF
+352 SGIF

-374 QTEMKAAV
+374 QAEMKAATI
-382 ANAASTRERRINA
+382 NAAALRERRINA

-410 LSYIRAARGN
+410 LPYIRAARGN
-420 ADEIGAFLLSQ
+420 ADEIGAFLLLQ

-451 RDIDAA
+451 RNTDAA
-457 TLMYHMKRALPHRH
+457 ALMYHMKRVLPNKH
-471 GMDERTFIDYVL
+471 GMDDSLFINYVL
-483 CPHIGTEPICEWDAD
+483 CPHIGMEPICKWDEE
-498 GIAALDA
+498 GLSMLDA
-505 ESAAVAKLR
+505 NSAAVAKLR
-514 LSGTPARLSPVTG
+514 LSGMPARLSPATG
-527 VAECMQNGKWEP
+527 AAEYMQNGRWMP

-560 WALARL
+560 WALTRL
-566 AGGEYLPLNMGELP
+566 KDGEYLPLNMGELP

-622 VRPKAELSELLG
+622 ARPKAELSELLG

-701 GSSSPAYVRFADKYG
+701 GSSSLAYARFADKYG

-735 FKEPGDYPLLFLIGG
+735 FKEPGDYPLLFLMGG

>member
-1 MFSDKF
+1 MLSDKF

-19 NCIAKSTADRI
+19 DCIAKSTANKI

-42 YLYGTLPPDDVR
+42 YLYGTLPLDDVR
-54 FTPFEWLEEACAA
+54 FTPFEWMEEACAA
-67 ALETRAANQYG
+67 ALATRAANQYG
-78 VDIPEDIFAQYVLCT
+78 ADIPEDIFAQYVLCP
-93 RVNNERAQKH
+93 RVNNERAQRH

-117 KSIADTALSVNLW
+117 KSIADAALSVNLW

-222 SRRAMLVHSRAFSG
+222 SRRAMLVHSRAFSSYAADG
-236 YTAEGI
+236 L
-242 AGEELIEKRGDAYL
+242 AGEELIEKRGEAYL
-256 FNQIVRYT
+256 FNQTARYA
-264 DTVELNISVV
+264 DTVELNISVI
-274 RGNAPVCGARVHI
+274 RGNAAVCGAKVHI

-335 SICTQVMCELG
+335 SICTEVMCKPGE
-346 GFAQGQ
+346 FVQGYT
-352 ASGVF
+352 SGIF

-374 QTEMKAAV
+374 QAEMKAATI
-382 ANAASTRERRINA
+382 NAAALRERRINA

-410 LSYIRAARGN
+410 LPYIRAARGN
-420 ADEIGAFLLSQ
+420 ADEIGAFLLLQ

-451 RDIDAA
+451 RDTDAA
-457 TLMYHMKRALPHRH
+457 ALMYHMKRVLPNKH
-471 GMDERTFIDYVL
+471 GMDDSLFINYVL
-483 CPHIGTEPICEWDAD
+483 CPHIGMEPICKWDEE
-498 GIAALDA
+498 GLSMLDA
-505 ESAAVAKLR
+505 NSAAVAKLR
-514 LSGTPARLSPVTG
+514 LSGMPARLSPATG
-527 VAECMQNGKWEP
+527 AAEYMQNGRWMP

-560 WALARL
+560 WALTRL
-566 AGGEYLPLNMGELP
+566 KDGEYLPLNMGELP

-622 VRPKAELSELLG
+622 ARPKAELSELLG

>member
-7 REYSLRKYAARR
+7 REYSSRVYAERR
-19 NCIAKSTADRI
+19 EYIAKNTADI
-30 SAYSGDMRTALE
+30 IAAQKDDMRTALE
-42 YLYGTLPPDDVR
+42 YLYGTLPLDDVR
-54 FTPFEWLEEACAA
+54 FTPFEWMEEACAA
-67 ALETRAANQYG
+67 ALATRAANQYG
-78 VDIPEDIFAQYVLCT
+78 ADIPEDIFAQYVLCP
-93 RVNNERAQKH
+93 RVNNERAQRH

-117 KSIADTALSVNLW
+117 KSIADAALSANLW

-222 SRRAMLVHSRAFSG
+222 SRRAMLVHSRAFSS
-236 YTAEGI
+236 YTAEGL
-242 AGEELIEKRGDAYL
+242 AGEELIEKRGEAYL
-256 FNQIVRYT
+256 FNQTARYA

-274 RGNAPVCGARVHI
+274 CGNAPVCGARVHI

-322 EHNGAYF
+322 EHDGTYF

-335 SICTQVMCELG
+335 SICTEVMCEQG
-346 GFAQGQ
+346 EFAQGYT
-352 ASGVF
+352 SGVF

-410 LSYIRAARGN
+410 LPYIRAARGN

-451 RDIDAA
+451 RDTDAA
-457 TLMYHMKRALPHRH
+457 TLMYHMKRVLPNKH
-471 GMDERTFIDYVL
+471 GMDDSLFINYVL
-483 CPHIGTEPICEWDAD
+483 CPHIGMEPICKWDEE
-498 GIAALDA
+498 GLSMLDA
-505 ESAAVAKLR
+505 NSAAVAKLR
-514 LSGTPARLSPVTG
+514 LSGMPARLSPVTG
-527 VAECMQNGKWEP
+527 AAEYMQNGRWTP
-539 LNAVPMGRL
+539 LNAVQMGRL

-560 WALARL
+560 WALTRL
-566 AGGEYLPLNMGELP
+566 KDGEYLPLNMGELP

-605 VANRFELAEGER
+605 VANRFELTEGER

-622 VRPKAELSELLG
+622 LRPKAELSELLG

-641 IVYDKHGQAFPLASL
+641 IVYDKHGQALPLASL

-701 GSSSPAYVRFADKYG
+701 GSSSPAYARFADKYG

-735 FKEPGDYPLLFLIGG
+735 FKESGDYPLLFLMGG

>member
-1 MFSDKF
+1 M
-7 REYSLRKYAARR
+7 
-19 NCIAKSTADRI
+19 
-30 SAYSGDMRTALE
+30 
-42 YLYGTLPPDDVR
+42 
-54 FTPFEWLEEACAA
+54 EEACAA
-67 ALETRAANQYG
+67 ALATRAANQYG
-78 VDIPEDIFAQYVLCT
+78 ADIPEDIFAQYVLCP
-93 RVNNERAQKH
+93 RVNNERAQRH
-103 RRFFAE
+103 RCFFAE

-117 KSIADTALSVNLW
+117 KSIADAALSVNLW

-222 SRRAMLVHSRAFSG
+222 SRRAMLVHSRAFSS
-236 YTAEGI
+236 YTAEGL
-242 AGEELIEKRGDAYL
+242 AGEELIEKRGEAYL
-256 FNQIVRYT
+256 FNQTARYA

-274 RGNAPVCGARVHI
+274 CGNAPVCGARVHI

-322 EHNGAYF
+322 EHDGTYF

-335 SICTQVMCELG
+335 SICTEVMCEQG
-346 GFAQGQ
+346 EFAQGYT
-352 ASGVF
+352 SGVF

-410 LSYIRAARGN
+410 LPYIRAARGN

-451 RDIDAA
+451 RDTDAA
-457 TLMYHMKRALPHRH
+457 TLMYHMKRVLPNKH
-471 GMDERTFIDYVL
+471 GMDDSLFINYVL
-483 CPHIGTEPICEWDAD
+483 CPHIGMEPICKWDEE
-498 GIAALDA
+498 G
-505 ESAAVAKLR
+505 
-514 LSGTPARLSPVTG
+514 LSML
-527 VAECMQNGKWEP
+527 P

-560 WALARL
+560 WALTRL
-566 AGGEYLPLNMGELP
+566 KDGEYLPLNMGELP

-605 VANRFELAEGER
+605 VANRFELTEGER

-622 VRPKAELSELLG
+622 LRPKAELSELLG

-641 IVYDKHGQAFPLASL
+641 IVYDKHGQALPLASL

-701 GSSSPAYVRFADKYG
+701 GSSSPAYARFADKYG

-735 FKEPGDYPLLFLIGG
+735 FKEPGDYPLLFLMGG

>member
-7 REYSLRKYAARR
+7 RQYSSRAYAVRR
-19 NCIAKSTADRI
+19 DYIAQNTAKKI
-30 SAYSGDMRTALE
+30 AAQTGDMRTALE
-42 YLYGTLPPDDVR
+42 YLYGTLPHDDVR
-54 FTPFEWLEEACAA
+54 FTPFEWIEEACAA

-78 VDIPEDIFAQYVLCT
+78 VDIPEDIFAQYVLCP
-93 RVNNERAQKH
+93 RVNNERAQRH

-109 KLKARVQG
+109 KLKARVWG
-117 KSIADTALSVNLW
+117 KSIADAALSANLW

-222 SRRAMLVHSRAFSG
+222 SRRAMLVHSRAFSD
-236 YTAEGI
+236 YTADGLS
-242 AGEELIEKRGDAYL
+242 GEELIEKRGGAYL
-256 FNQIVRYT
+256 FNQTARYA
-264 DTVELNISVV
+264 DTVELNISVI
-274 RGNAPVCGARVHI
+274 RGNVPACGARVHI

-292 AAYRDIAVLTTDGE
+292 ASYRDIAVLTTDGE
-306 GRAQLRCGKG
+306 GCARLCCGKG
-316 SIHISI
+316 SMHISI
-322 EHNGAYF
+322 DHNGAYF

-335 SICTQVMCELG
+335 SICTEIMCELG
-346 GFAQGQ
+346 EFVQGHT
-352 ASGVF
+352 AGVF
-357 RAPQSAPSNRTA
+357 RAPQSTPSGRT

-374 QTEMKAAV
+374 QAEMKAAA
-382 ANAASTRERRINA
+382 ANAVSIREGRINA
-395 YYDEFTASHKCSEVW
+395 YYDELTASHKCSEAW
-410 LSYIRAARGN
+410 LPYIRAARGN
-420 ADEIGAFLLSQ
+420 ADETGAFLLSQ
-431 GEADMP
+431 SEADMP
-437 YALKMLQTISEKDM
+437 YVLKLLQTLSEKDL
-451 RDIDAA
+451 RDTDAE
-457 TLMYHMKRALPHRH
+457 TLMYHMKRALPHKH

-483 CPHIGTEPICEWDAD
+483 CPHIGTEPIRKWDED
-498 GIAALDA
+498 GLNMLGAS
-505 ESAAVAKLR
+505 SAAVAKLR
-514 LSGTPARLSPVTG
+514 LNGTPARLSPVTG
-527 VAECMQNGKWEP
+527 AAEYMRNGAWTP
-539 LNAVPMGRL
+539 LNSVPMGRI

-566 AGGEYLPLNMGELP
+566 EGGEYIPLNMGELP
-580 LCMDIPAGKYA
+580 LCMDVPAGKYA
-591 LMVTN
+591 LMATN

-605 VANRFELAEGER
+605 VADKFELAADEK
-617 LGFTL
+617 LSFTL
-622 VRPKAELSELLG
+622 VRPRAELSELLG

-641 IVYDKHGQAFPLASL
+641 AVYDKHKQARPLTSL
-656 CAGNAALIAFLQP
+656 CAGRAALIAFLQP

-681 YDAYERLSAVCRVV
+681 YDAYDRLSTVCRVI
-695 IVLPSS
+695 IVLP
-701 GSSSPAYVRFADKYG
+701 GNAASSPAYARFAAKHG
-716 RIDTYIDADEVQEP
+716 KIDTFIDADAAQEL

-735 FKEPGDYPLLFLIGG
+735 FKEPCDYPLLFLMGG

-765 VELIIKL
+765 AELITKL
-772 AALI
+772 AALM

>member
-1 MFSDKF
+1 MLSDKF

-19 NCIAKSTADRI
+19 DCIAKSTADKI
-30 SAYSGDMRTALE
+30 SAYTGDMRTALE
-42 YLYGTLPPDDVR
+42 YLYGTLPLDDVR
-54 FTPFEWLEEACAA
+54 FTPFEWMEEACAA
-67 ALETRAANQYG
+67 ALATRAANQYG
-78 VDIPEDIFAQYVLCT
+78 ADIPEDIFAQYVLCP
-93 RVNNERAQKH
+93 RVNNERAQRH

-109 KLKARVQG
+109 KLKARIQG
-117 KSIADTALSVNLW
+117 KSIADAALSVNLW

-222 SRRAMLVHSRAFSG
+222 SRRAMLVHSRAFSSYAADG
-236 YTAEGI
+236 L
-242 AGEELIEKRGDAYL
+242 AGEELIEKRGEAYL
-256 FNQIVRYT
+256 FNRTARYA
-264 DTVELNISVV
+264 DTVELNISVI
-274 RGNAPVCGARVHI
+274 RGNAAVCGAKVHI

-335 SICTQVMCELG
+335 SICTEVMCKPGE
-346 GFAQGQ
+346 FVQGYT
-352 ASGVF
+352 SGIF

-374 QTEMKAAV
+374 QAEMKAATI
-382 ANAASTRERRINA
+382 NAAALRERRINA

-410 LSYIRAARGN
+410 LPYIRAARGN
-420 ADEIGAFLLSQ
+420 ADEIGAFLLLQ

-451 RDIDAA
+451 RDTDAA
-457 TLMYHMKRALPHRH
+457 ALMYHMKRVLPNKH
-471 GMDERTFIDYVL
+471 GMDDSLFINYVL
-483 CPHIGTEPICEWDAD
+483 CPHIGMEPICKWDEE
-498 GIAALDA
+498 GLSMLDA
-505 ESAAVAKLR
+505 NSAAVAKLR
-514 LSGTPARLSPVTG
+514 LSGMPARLSPATG
-527 VAECMQNGKWEP
+527 AAEYMQNGRWMP

-560 WALARL
+560 WALTRL
-566 AGGEYLPLNMGELP
+566 KDGEYLPLNMGELP

-622 VRPKAELSELLG
+622 ARPKAELSELLG

-701 GSSSPAYVRFADKYG
+701 GSSSLAYARFADKYG

-735 FKEPGDYPLLFLIGG
+735 FKEPGDYPLLFLMGG